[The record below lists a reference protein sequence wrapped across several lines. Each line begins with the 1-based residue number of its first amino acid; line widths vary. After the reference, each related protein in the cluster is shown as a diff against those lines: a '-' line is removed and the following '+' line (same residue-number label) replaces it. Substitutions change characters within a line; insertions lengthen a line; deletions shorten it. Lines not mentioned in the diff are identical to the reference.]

1 LRQTLK
7 GEVSVEASRRIERL
21 LSKLDP
27 GKERPSSELI
37 HVRVIEALE
46 FNGSPEARD
55 VLAELAKASSASLV
69 VQEAKASLQRLA
81 ARPATKP

>member
-1 LRQTLK
+1 
-7 GEVSVEASRRIERL
+7 
-21 LSKLDP
+21 
-27 GKERPSSELI
+27 
-37 HVRVIEALE
+37 
-46 FNGSPEARD
+46 